1 MTERIDTTQR
11 RGSVE
16 TWARRRGSVETW
28 AQRRRARLRP
38 LGTAAFAGQKEQR
51 RLRGRDDDGGAE
63 TTTAGRHLDPGLD
76 TATAT
81 TFGKE
86 DAAAE
91 G

>member
-51 RLRGRDDDGGAE
+51 RLRDDDVGAE
-63 TTTAGRHLDPGLD
+63 MTTTGRHLDPGLD

>member
-51 RLRGRDDDGGAE
+51 RLRDDDVGAE